1 MRTLISWFFVLSIA
15 LLPAALAAQNAPRQ
29 LTEKDIERLRDNVT
43 RSKDAAAKAA
53 VVDEQ
58 RRQQRALEE
67 QQEELRR
74 REQELAYEEEV
85 WEDEA
90 PQQISSGSVNV
101 LEAFTNTFSSEMARK
116 DQEEARQQRMLD
128 NIRRNAEAA
137 DRERQRELERKRL
150 AQERARLE
158 GIAQQQRQQAAL
170 QSRQTTTNGVGTA
183 SMTSNV
189 GSAGAASNAT
199 SAQQQ
204 ASLAREEKLR
214 VEVAAERERQ
224 KKLRESQQ
232 AAQADVERKRLVAEK
247 AEADRSRTED
257 RRRIAAQQSL
267 QQAEQSIRTSFR
279 GSAITC
285 VGGGK
290 DVLYLKSTIPPKTG
304 CNVSFEARCPG
315 MPVGA
320 GVRFSQ
326 DNYIGASC
334 GMGDSIR
341 IGQMSCPSGQVHVD
355 LTDADCG

>member
-1 MRTLISWFFVLSIA
+1 MRTLISWLLVLSVA

-29 LTEKDIERLRDNVT
+29 LTEKDMERLRDNVA

-53 VVDEQ
+53 VVDQQ

-74 REQELAYEEEV
+74 REQELAYEDEEI
-85 WEDEA
+85 WEDEVL
-90 PQQISSGSVNV
+90 QQSSNGSVNV
-101 LEAFTNTFSSEMARK
+101 LEAFTSTFSSEMARK

-128 NIRRNAEAA
+128 DIRRNVEAA

-150 AQERARLE
+150 AQERVRLE
-158 GIAQQQRQQAAL
+158 WIAQQQRQQAAL
-170 QSRQTTTNGVGTA
+170 QSRQATTNGVGTA
-183 SMTSNV
+183 SMTSN
-189 GSAGAASNAT
+189 SGAANIAT
-199 SAQQQ
+199 STQEQ
-204 ASLAREEKLR
+204 ASLEREQKLR
-214 VEVAAERERQ
+214 VEVATERERQ

-232 AAQADVERKRLVAEK
+232 AADAEVERKRQATEK
-247 AEADRSRTED
+247 TEADRSRAEEQ
-257 RRRIAAQQSL
+257 RRIAAQHSL
-267 QQAEQSIRTSFR
+267 QQAEQSIQTSFR

-290 DVLYLKSTIPPKTG
+290 DVLYLKSSIPPKSG
-304 CNVSFEARCPG
+304 CSVSFEARCPG
-315 MPVGA
+315 TPVGA

-326 DNYIGASC
+326 NNYIGASC

-341 IGQMSCPSGQVHVD
+341 IGQMNCPSEQVRVD